1 MKKLILASSSP
12 RRKKILNMVKL
23 NFDVI
28 PSNIDETYEQN
39 LSPQQ
44 IVENLSK
51 KKATT
56 ISKKFP
62 KSYVIGADTVVSI
75 ENQILNKPQNQEEAY
90 KMLRILSNKKHMV
103 ITGVCLITEKNNILF
118 KR

>member
-39 LSPQQ
+39 LNPQQ

-51 KKATT
+51 KK
-56 ISKKFP
+56 
-62 KSYVIGADTVVSI
+62 
-75 ENQILNKPQNQEEAY
+75 
-90 KMLRILSNKKHMV
+90 SN
-103 ITGVCLITEKNNILF
+103 NY
-118 KR
+118 